1 MVKYLGSNLVFCCSS
16 VRFRSSSQRD
26 YGALSQKNI
35 MEMLG
40 PFQVLP
46 LKMLV
51 TRQVIRERMEYK
63 DYLGGIAKDELDR
76 LDWFEGKFI
85 VHSAPME
92 VRRKGKILTNNEWE
106 SLKSLGVRGEK
117 LPRAMIAFLDAKKT
131 EFSILERS
139 NRHGKREWEL
149 QDVDGSS
156 KKLDLS
162 STVKNDPM
170 GPVHGGWSYT
180 EKYIDDGKLTKWRSL
195 IHPKGEVMMG
205 ALDSFGIDREGN
217 VFRCMTWFLPT
228 IQTMII
234 KNMWTRREEN
244 VP

>member
-1 MVKYLGSNLVFCCSS
+1 
-16 VRFRSSSQRD
+16 
-26 YGALSQKNI
+26 

-106 SLKSLGVRGEK
+106 SLKSLGVRREK
-117 LPRAMIAFLDAKKT
+117 LPRAMIAFLDAKKK

-156 KKLDLS
+156 KKFNFS
-162 STVKNDPM
+162 STVTDD
-170 GPVHGGWSYT
+170 HGGWRHK
-180 EKYIDDGKLTKWRSL
+180 EQFIIDGQLTTYRCL
-195 IHPKGEVMMG
+195 IHPEGKRVM
-205 ALDSFGIDREGN
+205 AEFDIFSIDCKGN
-217 VFRCMTWFLPT
+217 VLRTISWVLPT
-228 IQTMII
+228 LQIEIT
-234 KNMWTRREEN
+234 KNMWTRREEG
-244 VP
+244 PHQH

>member
-1 MVKYLGSNLVFCCSS
+1 
-16 VRFRSSSQRD
+16 
-26 YGALSQKNI
+26 

-117 LPRAMIAFLDAKKT
+117 LPRAMIAFLDAKKK

-162 STVKNDPM
+162 TTVKRDPM

-180 EKYIDDGKLTKWRSL
+180 EKYIDDGQLTTWRSL
-195 IHPKGEVMMG
+195 IHPKGKVIRGPKTLVAWWHCHLESFCAFGKFLRVTLEWNGMG
-205 ALDSFGIDREGN
+205 SFRVVLIFSGWSGK
-217 VFRCMTWFLPT
+217 FSG
-228 IQTMII
+228 
-234 KNMWTRREEN
+234 
-244 VP
+244 

>member
-1 MVKYLGSNLVFCCSS
+1 MSLPCPF
-16 VRFRSSSQRD
+16 
-26 YGALSQKNI
+26 
-35 MEMLG
+35 MLG

-76 LDWFEGKFI
+76 LDGLEGKFF
-85 VHSAPME
+85 VHAAPME
-92 VRRKGKILTNNEWE
+92 VWRKGKILTNNEWE
-106 SLKSLGVRGEK
+106 SLKSFGVRGEK
-117 LPRAMIAFLDAKKT
+117 LPRAMIAFLDAKKK

-139 NRHGKREWEL
+139 NSRGKREWKL

-170 GPVHGGWSYT
+170 GPVYGGWSYT
-180 EKYIDDGKLTKWRSL
+180 EKYIDDGKLTRWFSL
-195 IHPKGEVMMG
+195 IHPEGKVMMG

-217 VFRCMTWFLPT
+217 VFRFMTWFLPT

-234 KNMWTRREEN
+234 KYMWTRREEN

>member
-1 MVKYLGSNLVFCCSS
+1 
-16 VRFRSSSQRD
+16 
-26 YGALSQKNI
+26 

-117 LPRAMIAFLDAKKT
+117 LPRAMIAFLDAKKK

-156 KKLDLS
+156 KKLDLC

-180 EKYIDDGKLTKWRSL
+180 EKYIDDGKLTTWRSL
-195 IHPKGEVMMG
+195 IHPKGKEIRGPKTLV
-205 ALDSFGIDREGN
+205 AWWHCH
-217 VFRCMTWFLPT
+217 FRIVW
-228 IQTMII
+228 
-234 KNMWTRREEN
+234 K
-244 VP
+244 VSV